1 MSSTRP
7 TRPKPDTLATYEVLL
22 AQLDRY
28 PELKNEVD
36 YLAEF
41 SSRGKC
47 ADYAG
52 RIVFDEERGRSV
64 QLRQAQGTPGSRG
77 IPNRTE
83 LLCMDDE
90 RRLPSLHEKS
100 HHRDSPARTQQQRVR
115 PSATE
120 GNPILPYANAPA
132 AGVFYPPGAVGT
144 QPYIRSGPLFQISS
158 GGGSFIPGNRR
169 HGEFDGW
176 YRKVDNRIT
185 DSPKQD
191 ISREVG
197 KNGPSNDLGKGAS

>member
-1 MSSTRP
+1 MPRSLRQISLLQRARP
-7 TRPKPDTLATYEVLL
+7 
-22 AQLDRY
+22 
-28 PELKNEVD
+28 
-36 YLAEF
+36 
-41 SSRGKC
+41 
-47 ADYAG
+47 
-52 RIVFDEERGRSV
+52 IVFRCGTMCRMRCVRGFAAPSANLPVQRAVFVRKKRERGRSV

-132 AGVFYPPGAVGT
+132 AGVFLSAGRGRYTAVH
-144 QPYIRSGPLFQISS
+144 PVRPL
-158 GGGSFIPGNRR
+158 IPNFLWRR
-169 HGEFDGW
+169 EFHTGKPETRRVRW
-176 YRKVDNRIT
+176 LV
-185 DSPKQD
+185 QE
-191 ISREVG
+191 SR
-197 KNGPSNDLGKGAS
+197 